1 MIKIAVL
8 DDEPIFLERIGKKI
22 YSIYGEMHRKVEVDH
37 YSHGQ
42 VLLDEVKDAKW
53 YDVYVLDVEVPDLSG
68 VELGRKL
75 RQISPYCFI
84 IFLTAYP
91 KYAIDGYDSRA
102 YQYILKDEW
111 ETKLKDTLLKIQKEM
126 DSVYEPTYR
135 IIINNRMEKVPV
147 KDIYYARKDGKNV
160 VFYTRMGESSVRKTL
175 AEVYKE
181 LPDGDFIYVDRS
193 YIVNLEHIM
202 KLKNRE
208 VYISNGDV
216 VPVSYPQLDKVK
228 KGINEYWRN
237 HV

>member
-1 MIKIAVL
+1 M
-8 DDEPIFLERIGKKI
+8 
-22 YSIYGEMHRKVEVDH
+22 
-37 YSHGQ
+37 
-42 VLLDEVKDAKW
+42 
-53 YDVYVLDVEVPDLSG
+53 
-68 VELGRKL
+68 
-75 RQISPYCFI
+75 
-84 IFLTAYP
+84 
-91 KYAIDGYDSRA
+91 
-102 YQYILKDEW
+102 KDEW